1 VSPGMAGC
9 HGGGL
14 SRAQPIGATA
24 GLATTAYPPV
34 RLFNDLAVWQD
45 DNDRPTLFEAKAD
58 S

>member
-1 VSPGMAGC
+1 MAGC